1 MSDHTPHP
9 LTRRAALAGT
19 AITLGVG
26 ATIPAALA
34 DPSEK
39 GSGRDKPTP
48 RNARAKGAAGRDGR
62 GSNGGD
68 LPDPWDRSG
77 SRDRTVREGNPRSV
91 GLDPDVLD
99 QLPGI
104 IRAGLDND
112 PPRFSGASLLVASQG
127 RIAYE
132 YADGYALRWK
142 NATEQLPE
150 DQWVPARQDTIYDL
164 ASISKLFTATA
175 VMQLVERG
183 QLSLEDTVASH
194 LPRFGVNGKEQ
205 VTIQHLLTHVGGL
218 PAFINLWQAY
228 PDVSSRIDAALTV
241 KPTAAPGTK
250 YVYSDL
256 GLIALGQV
264 VEVIS
269 GQGLDVFVREN
280 ITAPLGMD
288 ETMYNP
294 PAELLDRIA
303 ATEYMAA
310 TGELV
315 RGHVHDENAYSLG
328 GVAGH
333 AGVFSTTRDLA
344 VFAQMF
350 LNGGTYGGAR
360 VLQASTVRDMFTDR
374 IAEVTG
380 VGGARRGLGPE
391 LAAWYY
397 HAGLTSPYSGAHT
410 GFTGTSL
417 VIDPLTDT
425 FIVMLTNSV
434 HPTRAWSTTSVTRR
448 EVSTCVAHALGIV
461 PKKVRDGWHA
471 GSQDA
476 TTATL
481 EVAVDLDGSATELT
495 AELFYH
501 LEEAYDLLTLEA
513 SADDGTT
520 WTPLAGTLTSKDSGT
535 IDAPTGSLTGWGRRA
550 LWDATFP
557 LVADGTPLTGEVQ
570 LRFSLTTDA
579 NTRGLGAWLGR
590 IQVRAA
596 GGGKKLLDSQRGRD
610 RDAFVADG
618 WVKE

>member
-1 MSDHTPHP
+1 MCI
-9 LTRRAALAGT
+9 G
-19 AITLGVG
+19 
-26 ATIPAALA
+26 
-34 DPSEK
+34 PSR
-39 GSGRDKPTP
+39 SGRDKPTP
-48 RNARAKGAAGRDGR
+48 RNARAKGGAGPDGW
-62 GSNGGD
+62 GANGGD
-68 LPDPWDRSG
+68 LPGPWDRSG
-77 SRDRTVREGNPRSV
+77 SSDRPVRDGNPRSV

-132 YADGYALRWK
+132 RADGYALRWK
-142 NATEQLPE
+142 NPTEQLPE

-194 LPRFGVNGKEQ
+194 LARFGENGKEQ

-218 PAFINLWQAY
+218 PPFINLWQAY
-228 PDVSSRIDAALTV
+228 PDVPSRIDAALTV
-241 KPTAAPGTK
+241 KPTAVPGTK

-269 GQGLDVFVREN
+269 GQGLDVFVQEN
-280 ITAPLGMD
+280 ITAPLGMT

-303 ATEYMAA
+303 ATEYMTV

-333 AGVFSTTRDLA
+333 AGVFSTARDLA

-360 VLQASTVRDMFTDR
+360 VLQTSTVQDMFTDR

-380 VGGARRGLGPE
+380 PGGARRGLGPE

-425 FIVMLTNSV
+425 IVIMLANSV
-434 HPTRAWSTTSVTRR
+434 HPTREWSTTSVTRR
-448 EVSTCVAHALGIV
+448 EISTCVAHSLGIV

-471 GSQDA
+471 GHVDG
-476 TTATL
+476 TVATL
-481 EVAVDLDGSATELT
+481 TAALDLGTGGRPRGGKANDSNGPAELT

-501 LEEAYDLLTLEA
+501 LEEAYDLLTVEA
-513 SADDGTT
+513 SADDGST

-535 IDAPTGSLTGWGRRA
+535 IGAPIGSLTGWGRRA
-550 LWDATFP
+550 RWDATFP
-557 LVADGTPLTGEVQ
+557 LVAGGSPLTGEVQ
-570 LRFSLTTDA
+570 LRLTAATDGL
-579 NTRGLGAWLGR
+579 TRGLGVWVGR

-596 GGGKKLLDSQRGRD
+596 GGGKKLLDTQRGRD

-618 WVKE
+618 WVKK

>member
-1 MSDHTPHP
+1 MCI
-9 LTRRAALAGT
+9 G
-19 AITLGVG
+19 
-26 ATIPAALA
+26 
-34 DPSEK
+34 PSR
-39 GSGRDKPTP
+39 SGRDKPTP
-48 RNARAKGAAGRDGR
+48 RNARAKGGAGPDGW
-62 GSNGGD
+62 GANGGD
-68 LPDPWDRSG
+68 LPGPWDRSG
-77 SRDRTVREGNPRSV
+77 SSDRPVRDGNPRSV

-132 YADGYALRWK
+132 RADGYALRWK
-142 NATEQLPE
+142 NPTEQLPE

-194 LPRFGVNGKEQ
+194 LARFGENGKEQ

-218 PAFINLWQAY
+218 PPFINLWQAY
-228 PDVSSRIDAALTV
+228 PDVPSRIDAALTV
-241 KPTAAPGTK
+241 KPTAVPGTK

-269 GQGLDVFVREN
+269 GQGLDVFVQEN
-280 ITAPLGMD
+280 ITAPLGMT

-303 ATEYMAA
+303 ATEYMTV

-333 AGVFSTTRDLA
+333 AGVFSTARDLA

-360 VLQASTVRDMFTDR
+360 VLQTSTVQDMFTDR

-380 VGGARRGLGPE
+380 PGGARRGLGPE

-425 FIVMLTNSV
+425 IVIMLANSV
-434 HPTRAWSTTSVTRR
+434 HPTREWSTTSVTRR
-448 EVSTCVAHALGIV
+448 EISTCVAHSLGIV

-471 GSQDA
+471 GHVDG
-476 TTATL
+476 TVATL
-481 EVAVDLDGSATELT
+481 TAALDLGTGGRGRGGKANDSNGPAELT

-501 LEEAYDLLTLEA
+501 LEEAYDLLTVEA
-513 SADDGTT
+513 SADDGST

-535 IDAPTGSLTGWGRRA
+535 IGAPIGSLTGWGRRA
-550 LWDATFP
+550 RWDATFP
-557 LVADGTPLTGEVQ
+557 LVAGGSPLTGEVQ
-570 LRFSLTTDA
+570 LRLTAATDGL
-579 NTRGLGAWLGR
+579 TRGLGVWVGR

-596 GGGKKLLDSQRGRD
+596 GGGKKLLDTQRGRD

>member
-1 MSDHTPHP
+1 MCI
-9 LTRRAALAGT
+9 G
-19 AITLGVG
+19 
-26 ATIPAALA
+26 
-34 DPSEK
+34 PSR
-39 GSGRDKPTP
+39 SGRDKPTP
-48 RNARAKGAAGRDGR
+48 RNARAKGGAGPDGW
-62 GSNGGD
+62 GANGGD
-68 LPDPWDRSG
+68 LPGPWDRSG
-77 SRDRTVREGNPRSV
+77 SSDRPVRDGNPRSV

-132 YADGYALRWK
+132 RADGYALRWK
-142 NATEQLPE
+142 NPTEQLPE

-194 LPRFGVNGKEQ
+194 LARFGENGKEQ

-218 PAFINLWQAY
+218 PPFINLWQAY
-228 PDVSSRIDAALTV
+228 PDVPSRIDAALTV
-241 KPTAAPGTK
+241 KPTAVPGTK

-269 GQGLDVFVREN
+269 GQGLDVFVQEN
-280 ITAPLGMD
+280 ITAPLGMT

-303 ATEYMAA
+303 ATEYMTV

-333 AGVFSTTRDLA
+333 AGVFSTARDLA

-360 VLQASTVRDMFTDR
+360 VLQTSTVQDMFTDR

-380 VGGARRGLGPE
+380 PGGARRGLGPE

-425 FIVMLTNSV
+425 IVIMLANSV
-434 HPTRAWSTTSVTRR
+434 HPTREWSTTSVTRR
-448 EVSTCVAHALGIV
+448 EISTCVAHSLGIV

-471 GSQDA
+471 GHVDG
-476 TTATL
+476 TVATL
-481 EVAVDLDGSATELT
+481 TAALDLGTGGRGRGGKANDSNGPAELT

-501 LEEAYDLLTLEA
+501 LEEAYDLLTVEA
-513 SADDGTT
+513 SADDGST

-535 IDAPTGSLTGWGRRA
+535 IGAPIGSLTGWGRRA
-550 LWDATFP
+550 RWDATFP
-557 LVADGTPLTGEVQ
+557 LVAGGSPLTGEVQ
-570 LRFSLTTDA
+570 LRLTAATDGL
-579 NTRGLGAWLGR
+579 TRGLGVWVGR

-596 GGGKKLLDSQRGRD
+596 GGGKKLLDTQRGRD

-618 WVKE
+618 WVKK